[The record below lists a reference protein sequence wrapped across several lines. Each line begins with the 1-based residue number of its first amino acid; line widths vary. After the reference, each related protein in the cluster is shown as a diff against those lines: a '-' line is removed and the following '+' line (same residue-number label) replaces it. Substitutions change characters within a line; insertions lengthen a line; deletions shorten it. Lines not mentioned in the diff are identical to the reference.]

1 MQYQNDRA
9 IKLAQYLGNKTG
21 RMCKKAGGLMDS
33 YSGLDPRLQA
43 GLLGAGGGALVG
55 GLGNALFGDD
65 RQGFLSRLLSGAVGG
80 GTVGGLSG
88 AGAQHFGADLAGTG
102 NEYFKRMFGPK
113 APVSPYAGSFMN
125 AMQNKVNS
133 GGEIGLGAGTT
144 KDQDGSIVND
154 LVPKPITNQISRIG
168 DKPAKPSFTGSDL
181 TDPEDENVDRETGGA
196 ANDPKLVDYK
206 KKKTSEQNAENNRVD
221 AVSGNKAKPK
231 APNKVKPYE

>member
-1 MQYQNDRA
+1 MQYQNDRS

-21 RMCKKAGGLMDS
+21 SMYKAGDLMGS
-33 YSGLDPRLQA
+33 YNGLDPRLQA
-43 GLLGAGGGALVG
+43 GLLGAGGGALIG
-55 GLGNALFGDD
+55 GLGNAIFGDSRD
-65 RQGFLSRLLSGAVGG
+65 GLLSRLLSGAVGG
-80 GTVGGLSG
+80 GAVGGLGG

-102 NEYFKRMFGPK
+102 NEYFKKMFGPK

-133 GGEIGLGAGTT
+133 GGEIGLVPGTT

-181 TDPEDENVDRETGGA
+181 TDPEDESVDRETGGDA
-196 ANDPKLVDYK
+196 RDPKLQDYK
-206 KKKTSEQNAENNRVD
+206 KKTEQAKTKNTQKINSP
-221 AVSGNKAKPK
+221 KLKPLI
-231 APNKVKPYE
+231 E

>member
-80 GTVGGLSG
+80 GAVGGLSG

-133 GGEIGLGAGTT
+133 GGEIGLVPGTT

-154 LVPKPITNQISRIG
+154 LTPPAPPTNLISRKG
-168 DKPAKPSFTGSDL
+168 DKPPKPSFTGSDL
-181 TDPEDENVDRETGGA
+181 TDPEDESVDRETGGDSR
-196 ANDPKLVDYK
+196 DPKLQDYK
-206 KKKTSEQNAENNRVD
+206 KKTEQAKTKNTQKIKS
-221 AVSGNKAKPK
+221 PK
-231 APNKVKPYE
+231 LNPLMD